1 MPTLKKTILLGTNVV
16 SLIHNASQD
25 EYPGSGREGGARY
38 EKRGMNEIAS
48 VRMYACA
55 RNGDS
60 VKEGV
65 REGEA
70 TRVGSVSS
78 SQVIGDLPSTTRYL
92 GPSTSLRE
100 QVGRCWARRHLDHLG
115 IAGEL
120 RPRYRDTRRSQEAP

>member
-1 MPTLKKTILLGTNVV
+1 MPQASV
-16 SLIHNASQD
+16 S
-25 EYPGSGREGGARY
+25 PGQAGEVRKRKRSMLEQNER
-38 EKRGMNEIAS
+38 RGMNEIAR
-48 VRMYACA
+48 VCA
-55 RNGDS
+55 RARDRDREER
-60 VKEGV
+60 EGV

-100 QVGRCWARRHLDHLG
+100 QVGRCWARRRHLDHLG

-120 RPRYRDTRRSQEAP
+120 RPRYRDTRRSQEAS